1 MANTLLVC
9 GYGPGVS
16 TAVAERFGRE
26 GFAVALVARDTK
38 RLDAGVAALA
48 AKKIKAAAFPTD
60 LGDTAA
66 AAALPRRVRDALG
79 PTTVIHWNA
88 YAGAGGD
95 LLAAGAAEVHAALDI
110 AVTNLLATV
119 AAALPDLKTAD
130 KPALLV
136 TNGAFGKIA
145 PPFDAMAVKF
155 HSMGLALAN
164 AAKDKL
170 VGMLSERLAGDGV
183 YVGQVMIAGTVKGSA
198 WDQGNANLDA
208 SAVAERF
215 WSLYTARRDV
225 RAEIG

>member
-26 GFAVALVARDTK
+26 GFAVALVARDAK

-48 AKKIKAAAFPTD
+48 AKNIKAVAFPTD
-60 LGDTAA
+60 LADTSA
-66 AAALPRRVRDALG
+66 AAALPRRVREALG
-79 PTTVIHWNA
+79 PVSVIHWNA
-88 YAGAGGD
+88 YAGAAGD
-95 LLAAGAAEVHAALDI
+95 LLAAGAPEIHAALDI

-119 AAALPDLKTAD
+119 SAALPDLKAAD
-130 KPALLV
+130 KPAVLV

-145 PPFDAMAVKF
+145 APLDAVAVKLK
-155 HSMGLALAN
+155 SMGLAIAN

-170 VGMLSERLAGDGV
+170 VGILSARLAGDGV
-183 YVGQVMIAGTVKGSA
+183 YVGQVMIAGTIKGSA

-215 WSLYTARRDV
+215 WSLYTARRDI